1 MRKSVTK
8 AMVETERSWK
18 DKTTVGRIK
27 LKIEKFNFL
36 TAIRPFQPNFELV
49 NRWEGN
55 PEIPLVTDSTENLTE
70 QRTLK
75 LHIVIIDFLKC

>member
-49 NRWEGN
+49 NRW
-55 PEIPLVTDSTENLTE
+55 
-70 QRTLK
+70 
-75 LHIVIIDFLKC
+75 